1 MAKLIPAKTTTC
13 KRCGDPQVA
22 WVQSKK
28 GKWYLVMASRVG
40 GEEMASPFAFHKCR
54 EMPAK

>member
-1 MAKLIPAKTTTC
+1 MKLIPAKTTTC

-28 GKWYLVMASRVG
+28 GKWYLATAYQVNGDEVAAPLV
-40 GEEMASPFAFHKCR
+40 FHKC
-54 EMPAK
+54 KS